1 MDFGLPGGSL
11 VWLILLLAAT
21 LAILFCQSFK
31 PHMLLVSPNGS
42 LGLSK
47 AASNQILDRL
57 TGSWGTLNWVGG
69 ETVSRS
75 MGVTS
80 LLGTILSPELLLKI
94 YAPMTLF
101 LVGFSAW
108 VFFRSLQ
115 FSPMVCVLGGL
126 GAGLNMHFFSIACW
140 GAGNWNIGAAMMF
153 LAMGALSTKS
163 IRQTWAKV
171 ILAGLAV
178 GMGLIEAYDVG
189 AILSVYVG
197 VFVVFHALS
206 EEAPLPGKAMTAAWS
221 EALVIFFALFIAAH
235 TISSLID
242 TQIQGVS
249 AMKQDA
255 ETKEARWNP
264 ATEWSL
270 PKLETLEIVVPGLF
284 GYRLSGSIPGTTK
297 AEAYWGQIGQSLR
310 IPEMESTD
318 PKVRAKAIEKLQL
331 PDSYLTALNSPDQ
344 ATRVAGIDAVTRKA
358 GLYWRYN
365 EHGECAGIMVLL
377 LALFAVANLWRKVS
391 PWSPPER
398 RAVVFWG
405 LIALFSLLAA
415 WGRFAF
421 LYRLLYCLPY
431 VSTIRNPVKFL
442 HPFHIAL
449 IILAAY
455 GMEVLCRLYLR
466 GGDSGNELLPH
477 RLQFWRAKVTGF
489 VRYWTI
495 FLVVLAGLSIVGFA
509 MLYARKSNLIQ
520 YLETQQF
527 APKDAP
533 SIANFSVASAGVF
546 LIYLALSIVVITGIL
561 SGALSGTRAKWA
573 GVFLGALI
581 VFDLVRADHPWVSY
595 YDYTE
600 KYALNPVVEF
610 LLDKPWEHRV
620 IGKLEPRGPGS
631 GIQQGF
637 GQLYFFWLQN
647 DFPYRNIQALDFS
660 QASHMP
666 DLDRLYLK
674 AFELKGAD
682 FQSTDLRP
690 AVRLWQLT
698 NTRYILA
705 SAYTL
710 GGVTTADFL
719 NQRADPIH
727 RGFKMENF
735 FTMRRKPGVQ
745 ALGDIGDLT
754 VQFAPKGE
762 LGIIENTRALPRAK
776 LYSNWR
782 TSTND
787 DATLETL
794 ASQEFE
800 PWDTVLLATNSAVPQ
815 PDSTSTA
822 DPGAVEV
829 TQYNPKYVKIEA
841 DAKNP
846 CVLLLNDR
854 WNSDWRV
861 RVDGA
866 NRAVLRCNDIMRGV
880 YLKPGHHIVQFRFQ
894 PSTMSLY
901 ISLCATVI
909 GILLAAYLIIIRQP
923 I

>member
-1 MDFGLPGGSL
+1 
-11 VWLILLLAAT
+11 
-21 LAILFCQSFK
+21 
-31 PHMLLVSPNGS
+31 
-42 LGLSK
+42 
-47 AASNQILDRL
+47 
-57 TGSWGTLNWVGG
+57 
-69 ETVSRS
+69 
-75 MGVTS
+75 
-80 LLGTILSPELLLKI
+80 
-94 YAPMTLF
+94 
-101 LVGFSAW
+101 
-108 VFFRSLQ
+108 
-115 FSPMVCVLGGL
+115 
-126 GAGLNMHFFSIACW
+126 
-140 GAGNWNIGAAMMF
+140 
-153 LAMGALSTKS
+153 
-163 IRQTWAKV
+163 
-171 ILAGLAV
+171 
-178 GMGLIEAYDVG
+178 
-189 AILSVYVG
+189 
-197 VFVVFHALS
+197 
-206 EEAPLPGKAMTAAWS
+206 
-221 EALVIFFALFIAAH
+221 
-235 TISSLID
+235 
-242 TQIQGVS
+242 
-249 AMKQDA
+249 
-255 ETKEARWNP
+255 
-264 ATEWSL
+264 
-270 PKLETLEIVVPGLF
+270 
-284 GYRLSGSIPGTTK
+284 
-297 AEAYWGQIGQSLR
+297 
-310 IPEMESTD
+310 
-318 PKVRAKAIEKLQL
+318 
-331 PDSYLTALNSPDQ
+331 
-344 ATRVAGIDAVTRKA
+344 
-358 GLYWRYN
+358 
-365 EHGECAGIMVLL
+365 
-377 LALFAVANLWRKVS
+377 
-391 PWSPPER
+391 
-398 RAVVFWG
+398 
-405 LIALFSLLAA
+405 
-415 WGRFAF
+415 
-421 LYRLLYCLPY
+421 
-431 VSTIRNPVKFL
+431 
-442 HPFHIAL
+442 
-449 IILAAY
+449 
-455 GMEVLCRLYLR
+455 
-466 GGDSGNELLPH
+466 
-477 RLQFWRAKVTGF
+477 
-489 VRYWTI
+489 
-495 FLVVLAGLSIVGFA
+495 
-509 MLYARKSNLIQ
+509 LIQ